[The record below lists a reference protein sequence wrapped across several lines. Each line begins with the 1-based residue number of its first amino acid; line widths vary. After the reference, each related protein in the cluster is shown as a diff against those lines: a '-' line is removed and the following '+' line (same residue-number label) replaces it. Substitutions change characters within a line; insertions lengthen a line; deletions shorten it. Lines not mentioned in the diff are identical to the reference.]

1 VASALLTLVFVL
13 SVDPE
18 DFSPCPSSNPRTDW
32 FVAIYRVDKIAA
44 RVVVTQD
51 VVYLRYHGARS
62 QNWCVV
68 PFCYCLSLS
77 HRPNLV
83 AICTT
88 HARLDTSSLPFRS
101 SQRRVH
107 PDEPPCRAVGPKI
120 RSISGSPG
128 TMHSENKLA
137 GCWRRRRKS
146 IRDHER
152 FLTHFGAIETLTH
165 LSGNNDSFADGNEI
179 VERMAYASLLSES
192 LRPGASSTLTPA
204 RPTDTAVL
212 STR

>member
-1 VASALLTLVFVL
+1 
-13 SVDPE
+13 
-18 DFSPCPSSNPRTDW
+18 
-32 FVAIYRVDKIAA
+32 
-44 RVVVTQD
+44 
-51 VVYLRYHGARS
+51 
-62 QNWCVV
+62 
-68 PFCYCLSLS
+68 
-77 HRPNLV
+77 
-83 AICTT
+83 
-88 HARLDTSSLPFRS
+88 
-101 SQRRVH
+101 
-107 PDEPPCRAVGPKI
+107 
-120 RSISGSPG
+120 
-128 TMHSENKLA
+128 MHSENKLA